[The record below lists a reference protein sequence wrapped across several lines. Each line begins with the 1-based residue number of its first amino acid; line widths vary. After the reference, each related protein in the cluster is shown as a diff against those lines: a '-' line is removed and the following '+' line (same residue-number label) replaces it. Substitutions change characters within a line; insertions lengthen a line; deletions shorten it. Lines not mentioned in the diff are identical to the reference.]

1 MSSLLRG
8 ALQRGVDAASGIML
22 HVGRRLGEDDDAY
35 EPDAFDIAYT
45 FLVVITILIVVTIIF
60 ETIKDLMIDGSDKY
74 TR

>member
-1 MSSLLRG
+1 
-8 ALQRGVDAASGIML
+8 ML